1 MAGHL
6 GEMIMVTYS
15 EGPDD
20 IPPSEILFQ
29 SQRLKIEGYLA
40 HKWGLTA
47 DLPSDHTYKT
57 RCSHRLDDI
66 DKRLSNIEVTFAKL
80 QTRLYT
86 GAVLIT
92 FVITTVINFMDDIMS
107 LG

>member
-1 MAGHL
+1 RLAARL
-6 GEMIMVTYS
+6 C
-15 EGPDD
+15 
-20 IPPSEILFQ
+20 ILDKGYAMD
-29 SQRLKIEGYLA
+29 SNGWDEYKRLVLNELE
-40 HKWGLTA
+40 
-47 DLPSDHTYKT
+47 
-57 RCSHRLDDI
+57 RCSDRLDDI

>member
-1 MAGHL
+1 MDANGWD
-6 GEMIMVTYS
+6 EYK
-15 EGPDD
+15 
-20 IPPSEILFQ
+20 
-29 SQRLKIEGYLA
+29 RLVLKELE
-40 HKWGLTA
+40 
-47 DLPSDHTYKT
+47 

-86 GAVLIT
+86 GAVLIA

-107 LG
+107 LS